1 MASPKDES
9 RDMLEQRVVPHLFG
23 LLGIGLVVWISI
35 RVILAAR
42 WNTTTALE
50 IVRSAGVAEIALGV
64 VTAGISSLLVALSMV
79 AWTRWRY
86 LRILGREGV
95 AALVVA
101 LIGSYVAF
109 FTVFWGEWVLG
120 LVLLS
125 PIFLI
130 RLLPKRLRPEGATK
144 RGLAMTV
151 AWYGGFVTVM
161 LLTSVLVIGY
171 NLWIPAEVIETEDRG
186 VFIGYVLNDEGDW
199 ASILLNEDR
208 LVEIVPIRTIE
219 HRQVCNLGGMR
230 NTSLPALIASDL
242 QEHPECKSI
251 VSELEQD

>member
-9 RDMLEQRVVPHLFG
+9 KDMLEQRVVPHLFG
-23 LLGIGLVVWISI
+23 LLGIGLVVWIST

-86 LRILGREGV
+86 LRILGREG
-95 AALVVA
+95 AAPLVVA

-109 FTVFWGEWVLG
+109 FTVYWGEWVLG
-120 LVLLS
+120 LVMLS

-130 RLLPKRLRPEGATK
+130 GLLPKRFRPEGATK

-151 AWYGGFVTVM
+151 AWYGGFMTVM
-161 LLTSVLVIGY
+161 LLTSVLVIAY
-171 NLWIPAEVIETEDRG
+171 NLWISPEVIQTDDG
-186 VFIGYVLNDEGDW
+186 GTLVGYVLNDEGDW
-199 ASILLNEDR
+199 TSILLNDDR
-208 LVEIVPIRTIE
+208 LIEILPSRTIE
-219 HRQVCNLGGMR
+219 HRQVCKVGGVR

-242 QEHPECKSI
+242 QEHPDCESI
-251 VSELEQD
+251 VSELERD